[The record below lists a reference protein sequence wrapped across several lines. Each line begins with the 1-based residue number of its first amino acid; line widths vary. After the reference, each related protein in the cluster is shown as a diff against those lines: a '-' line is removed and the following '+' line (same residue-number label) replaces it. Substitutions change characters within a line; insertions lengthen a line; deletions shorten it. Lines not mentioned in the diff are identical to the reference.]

1 MDHDGGGCDAQWAGR
16 KQKFQENPKI
26 SEEMSKNVQKFPKNF
41 PKISQKFP
49 KNFYLKKVFF
59 NFLTVIQPTVR

>member
-41 PKISQKFP
+41 PKISQKFL
-49 KNFYLKKVFF
+49 FKKGFF
-59 NFLTVIQPTVR
+59 